1 MQTRYA
7 MDDESGRDVQV
18 SIRLR
23 RARLADAVAFV
34 KLVVALAEFEKL
46 TPPDAAGRKRLIKDG
61 FGARPKFEPWLA
73 YCARQPEPVGYMIL
87 VNTYSSFEARPTLY
101 LEDLFV
107 LPEYRGRG
115 IGKAMMR
122 RAIDLAWKRRCGRM
136 EWTCLDWNAKAQEFY
151 QKLGARKLSEWYL
164 YRLNREQMKR

>member
-1 MQTRYA
+1 M
-7 MDDESGRDVQV
+7 

-23 RARLADAVAFV
+23 RAKRLEAPAFI

-46 TPPDAAGRKRLIKDG
+46 TPPDTAGRKRLLKDG
-61 FGARPKFEPWLA
+61 FGPRPKFEPWLA
-73 YCARQPEPVGYMIL
+73 YWARQPEPVGYMIL
-87 VNTYSSFEARPTLY
+87 VDLYSSFEARPTLY

-122 RAIDLAWKRRCGRM
+122 RCIELTWKRGCGRM
-136 EWTCLDWNAKAQEFY
+136 EWTCLDWNGKAQKFY
-151 QKLGARKLSEWYL
+151 HKLGARKLSEWYL
-164 YRLNREQMKR
+164 YRLKREQMKP